1 LPAGKES
8 LLLKKVLT
16 AFSYHSFLN
25 QPAAVRK
32 RVVDIYEKIII
43 ANRRIACAKHYETNQ
58 INSVED
64 SLLAVLWFANLFI
77 GLDFGFRLQVR
88 NKIRNLQVFDKLN

>member
-1 LPAGKES
+1 M
-8 LLLKKVLT
+8 LKSV
-16 AFSYHSFLN
+16 SYNLFLN
-25 QPAAVRK
+25 KPAAVRK

-64 SLLAVLWFANLFI
+64 SLPAALGLANLFI